1 MLWGISFMSRFMF
14 DWFIFS
20 CFAQGKPLMTAH
32 KSKTLNP
39 DWSATEIPPVPLTI
53 NNPERL
59 RVRFPF

>member
-1 MLWGISFMSRFMF
+1 MF